1 MACEKVAGV
10 CSCENCECEGCECKN
25 SSIEAVTKG
34 IEEKCCVS
42 VSLSVEGGVSVVEVK
57 KELSPEIEA
66 KLDTLLSIGE
76 ECITRDELAALLE
89 KKPEFIA
96 YDGFEPSGRMHIAQ
110 VRIRI
115 FFLYVYIYI
124 FH

>member
-10 CSCENCECEGCECKN
+10 CSCVNCECEGCECKASNLN
-25 SSIEAVTKG
+25 SYSNTSVEAISNG

-42 VSLSVEGGVSVVEVK
+42 EVINK

-89 KKPEFIA
+89 KKPEFTA

-110 VRIRI
+110 VN
-115 FFLYVYIYI
+115 
-124 FH
+124 